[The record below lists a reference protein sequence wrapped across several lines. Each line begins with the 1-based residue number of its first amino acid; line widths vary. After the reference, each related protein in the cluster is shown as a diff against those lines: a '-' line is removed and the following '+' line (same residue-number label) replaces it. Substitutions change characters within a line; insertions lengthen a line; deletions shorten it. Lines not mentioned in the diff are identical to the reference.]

1 MSGWPM
7 AYLWGTALTAL
18 VSVGGA
24 TPRQAASAGSS
35 ADFQATKL
43 IYLIAGACSFADTRT
58 GFFSVP
64 PWPEGGPMAFQ
75 ETSRPLVPVLGW
87 LRHLA
92 SWDEQLPRSQLCKC
106 EACHTLAVLHKL
118 NQ

>member
-1 MSGWPM
+1 M

-35 ADFQATKL
+35 ADFQAKL
-43 IYLIAGACSFADTRT
+43 IYLVAGACSFADTRT
-58 GFFSVP
+58 GFFWVP

-75 ETSRPLVPVLGW
+75 ETSRPLVPGLGW

-92 SWDEQLPRSQLCKC
+92 SWDEQLPHSQLCKC
-106 EACHTLAVLHKL
+106 KSYYTLAVLHKL
-118 NQ
+118 N